1 MNNLKVNS
9 NECRPIEYKESYF
22 DSNDKNPAYS
32 KPYSRIRQL
41 GQHQHRTARH
51 STDESSKTKCCNL
64 TKLSTGD
71 IVHNWDRLSSIKTNC
86 QLHLRQI
93 RDARGFDGD
102 LSRLLHTLF
111 SPPAEQ
117 FGVISLLIV
126 GDGARK
132 SGLAHVRVFDDVPV
146 PDLESKGTFCAIND
160 KSHLHIVVKK
170 KKPCGSYQGKNY

>member
-64 TKLSTGD
+64 TKLSTGTFES
-71 IVHNWDRLSSIKTNC
+71 HAS
-86 QLHLRQI
+86 LHLRQI

-146 PDLESKGTFCAIND
+146 PDLYRDWVGGKSAEEEKLLIESRVQ
-160 KSHLHIVVKK
+160 IVFDRLR
-170 KKPCGSYQGKNY
+170 ST